1 MRTERSH
8 TARGRGQALRKQMN
22 MGTVQMKAEGDLN
35 PPTDAGRSKGGEW
48 QQKRH
53 RKQPSESALESMI
66 AQMDR
71 RLAVMEKNCRKLTSW
86 PDCLASCRPT
96 SHVGLAALRRIVL
109 GLKVL
114 LVLLVCRYFP
124 LMSLQ
129 ASFFHKVSRQAPTLR
144 ICNLALE

>member
-1 MRTERSH
+1 VAAEEAQET
-8 TARGRGQALRKQMN
+8 ALRECP
-22 MGTVQMKAEGDLN
+22 GIHDSSDGSEVGCD
-35 PPTDAGRSKGGEW
+35 GE
-48 QQKRH
+48 
-53 RKQPSESALESMI
+53 
-66 AQMDR
+66 
-71 RLAVMEKNCRKLTSW
+71 NCRKLTSW

-96 SHVGLAALRRIVL
+96 SHEGLAALRRIVL